1 MMDNK
6 RQRTHDT
13 GEPTHQPNNPDS
25 SNNMALSHLVRG
37 SSDMFFRDAF
47 READDVSGTYV
58 ERLSPI
64 RLSPIRSP
72 PI

>member
-1 MMDNK
+1 MMDSK

-25 SNNMALSHLVRG
+25 SNNMALSPLVRG
-37 SSDMFFRDAF
+37 SSDLFFRDAF
-47 READDVSGTYV
+47 READDVSGTCV